1 MDFVKIRGKDIQD
14 CFMQMKM
21 KYGPE
26 AHVYEQRIV
35 TEGGIFGTGFLAKK
49 YVEIEIG
56 VPEQQSSKEKVEK
69 KLQDLKELLKQKSEE
84 EGPKKKTLTNMKP
97 LLQREKEKENSKQ
110 TVKDDYISDDFL
122 DNDDE
127 EEDYIPPSN
136 LGLSIKDE
144 LTKKESVSASAEKE
158 KSSQIYESVYLKRM
172 KDKLVRDGFSND
184 YAEEVISKA
193 DKYLSYVDKAKSSA
207 VNEKVMEI
215 LEERIGVDADLF
227 SSTGRGKRK
236 VIFLIGPTGSGKTT
250 TIAKLAAKY
259 FLHMGRMV
267 SLYTTDNYRI
277 AAIEQLKRYADTM
290 EIPFYPVKDLRKFKE
305 NLLRDGAE
313 LILIDTAGYNHRNS
327 DFYLKME
334 QYREAFSDK
343 DQVENILVMSSTIAS
358 NNMKSV
364 LEAYDKIGYK
374 RVILTKIDEAE
385 SLNSALELADTH
397 NKLLSYFSIGQE
409 VPFDIIPA
417 TKKMLAELVI
427 FPEKIKEIKGETF
440 SVSS

>member
-144 LTKKESVSASAEKE
+144 LTKKESVSASA
-158 KSSQIYESVYLKRM
+158 
-172 KDKLVRDGFSND
+172 
-184 YAEEVISKA
+184 
-193 DKYLSYVDKAKSSA
+193 
-207 VNEKVMEI
+207 
-215 LEERIGVDADLF
+215 
-227 SSTGRGKRK
+227 
-236 VIFLIGPTGSGKTT
+236 
-250 TIAKLAAKY
+250 
-259 FLHMGRMV
+259 
-267 SLYTTDNYRI
+267 
-277 AAIEQLKRYADTM
+277 
-290 EIPFYPVKDLRKFKE
+290 
-305 NLLRDGAE
+305 
-313 LILIDTAGYNHRNS
+313 
-327 DFYLKME
+327 
-334 QYREAFSDK
+334 
-343 DQVENILVMSSTIAS
+343 
-358 NNMKSV
+358 
-364 LEAYDKIGYK
+364 
-374 RVILTKIDEAE
+374 
-385 SLNSALELADTH
+385 
-397 NKLLSYFSIGQE
+397 
-409 VPFDIIPA
+409 
-417 TKKMLAELVI
+417 
-427 FPEKIKEIKGETF
+427 
-440 SVSS
+440 